1 MGELNV
7 LEYVLKEKVLAE
19 TRFDD
24 GFYLQIVPKRDDDE
38 RSIIGFD
45 SALLYSEKGVLQA
58 MAIDNT
64 YWVWASPEDSGYW
77 SKGLIPQN
85 QLAAYWKAAIE
96 GAGSADN
103 ELRMIVNQ
111 GAEIRERLAQGKEKI
126 FGKAEY

>member
-1 MGELNV
+1 MNKLNV
-7 LEYVLKEKVLAE
+7 LEYQLKEEVLVE
-19 TRFDD
+19 ISFDD
-24 GFYLQIVPKRDDDE
+24 GMYLQIVPTRKE
-38 RSIIGFD
+38 GSVTGFD

-77 SKGLIPQN
+77 SRNGKVEQH
-85 QLAAYWKAAIE
+85 QVAAYWKAAIE

-103 ELRMIVNQ
+103 ELRMIVSQ
-111 GAEIRERLAQGKEKI
+111 GAAIREKLEQGKEKT